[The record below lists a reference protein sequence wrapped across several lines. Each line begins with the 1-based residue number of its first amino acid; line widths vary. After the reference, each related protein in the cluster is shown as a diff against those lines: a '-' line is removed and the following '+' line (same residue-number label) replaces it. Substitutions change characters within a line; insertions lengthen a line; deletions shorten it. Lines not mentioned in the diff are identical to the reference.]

1 MNGLTKGGMLRVRT
15 RVLFWKLF
23 TLFLQPAF
31 TEESGTPENRF
42 RAP

>member
-23 TLFLQPAF
+23 KFLQPAF
-31 TEESGTPENRF
+31 TDESGTPENRF